1 MIARARLLCAIGLSV
16 WSTTTVAGQARA
28 TGALTQELR
37 RHVLDDRFDV
47 VSSLNGLPAGVRA
60 ELRMLFNS
68 KTLDIH
74 DADTKLRA
82 TVQVAGAKSR
92 TLVAAGCSRN
102 DCLLYYELAGSTRGW
117 RVGTDPLDSRSDDVG
132 MGRRRA
138 RQPVDGRRGP
148 QRAAVREDQG
158 LGRALVNGFDR
169 RAKRAAVWTT
179 TKPEEERLPA
189 IEEHLVR
196 GLTLA

>member
-1 MIARARLLCAIGLSV
+1 MIAPARLLCAVGLSV

-37 RHVLDDRFDV
+37 RHVLDERFDV

-74 DADTKLRA
+74 DAGTKLRA

-92 TLVAAGCSRN
+92 TLVAAGCSRD
-102 DCLLYYELAGSTRGW
+102 DCLLYYELAGSTRRW
-117 RVGTDPLDSRSDDVG
+117 RVVLIHWTPEVTTLEWGGAAPGNLSTIDEVCGALLS
-132 MGRRRA
+132 GRIKGSA
-138 RQPVDGRRGP
+138 GP
-148 QRAAVREDQG
+148 
-158 LGRALVNGFDR
+158 
-169 RAKRAAVWTT
+169 W
-179 TKPEEERLPA
+179 
-189 IEEHLVR
+189 
-196 GLTLA
+196 

>member
-1 MIARARLLCAIGLSV
+1 MIAPARLLCAVGLSV

-37 RHVLDDRFDV
+37 RHVLDERFDV

-74 DADTKLRA
+74 DAGTKLRA
-82 TVQVAGAKSR
+82 TAQVAGAKSR

-117 RVGTDPLDSRSDDVG
+117 RVVLIHWTPEVTMLEWGGAAPGNLSTADEVRSALLS
-132 MGRRRA
+132 GRIKGSA
-138 RQPVDGRRGP
+138 GP
-148 QRAAVREDQG
+148 
-158 LGRALVNGFDR
+158 
-169 RAKRAAVWTT
+169 W
-179 TKPEEERLPA
+179 
-189 IEEHLVR
+189 
-196 GLTLA
+196 